1 MKVLIV
7 LATVIAVS
15 SAGLLHSPAAYV
27 QSYAAVPSVLTHSRV
42 SVPVEIPTTVPEVVN
57 RL

>member
-15 SAGLLHSPAAYV
+15 SAGPTYPAAYV